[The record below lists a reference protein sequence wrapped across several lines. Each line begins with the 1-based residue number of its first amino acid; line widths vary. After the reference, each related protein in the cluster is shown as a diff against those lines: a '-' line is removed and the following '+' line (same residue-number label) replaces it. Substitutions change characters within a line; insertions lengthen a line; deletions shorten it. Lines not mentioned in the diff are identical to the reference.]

1 MDLKRIVV
9 AVVALL
15 VVAGLVLGAV
25 SGIFASVARQGLE
38 AAGLETP
45 RAPSTLPASA
55 LDPSASGTAGA
66 TSPAASAAPSTTAP
80 STAAPSTAGP
90 DGAVALPAPV
100 LAGTEGQ
107 GTVSGAALSD
117 RIRGVKVKDSGG
129 YSGEVRDMRTGAV
142 VFSHRAGSGAIP
154 ASTTKLVTAAAAL
167 DLLGA
172 EHRFTTSVV
181 AAGKG
186 RVVLVGGGDPYLLEK
201 GSSDQPTR
209 ASLSTL
215 ARRTATALK
224 ADGVRKVSLGYDASL
239 FSGPAWNPTWP
250 GSYGDV
256 ASRVSALW
264 VNEGRTT
271 PGGGVLGPREGD
283 PAKDAAKAFA
293 SQLEKQGIDV
303 GGVSTARAGKDATR
317 LAAVSSMTLERI
329 VEHVLMTS
337 DNDGAEVLLRQAGV
351 AGGRKGSFAD
361 GTAVVAARLKDLGAW
376 TSGTRL
382 VDGSGLS
389 RSTRIPAATLT
400 KLLRVAGEESHP
412 QLRPLITGL
421 PVAGVEGSLA
431 TRFGD
436 DESLAGRGV
445 VRGKTG
451 TLSKVHGL
459 AGTITTRDGSVLAYA
474 FLVNDPKND
483 YNATV
488 WLQRVTA
495 AISTCGCR

>member
-1 MDLKRIVV
+1 MDVRRVV
-9 AVVALL
+9 LAVVALL
-15 VVAGLVLGAV
+15 VATGLVLGAV
-25 SGIFASVARQGLE
+25 SGIFVSLARQGLE

-45 RAPSTLPASA
+45 HAPSTIASGA
-55 LDPSASGTAGA
+55 LDPSSASTSSAGAPVPGGASGSTGP
-66 TSPAASAAPSTTAP
+66 SSSAPS
-80 STAAPSTAGP
+80 SS
-90 DGAVALPAPV
+90 VALPAPV
-100 LAGTEGQ
+100 LAGTEGR
-107 GTVSGAALSD
+107 GRVSAAALAD
-117 RIRGVKVKDSGG
+117 RVRSVKVKDSGG
-129 YSGEVRDMRTGAV
+129 YSGEVRDLRTGAV
-142 VFSHRAGSGAIP
+142 VFSHRAGSAEIP
-154 ASTTKLVTAAAAL
+154 ASTTKLVTTAAAL
-167 DLLGA
+167 DLLGP

-181 AAGKG
+181 SAGRGK
-186 RVVLVGGGDPYLLEK
+186 VVLVGGGDPYLLEK
-201 GSSDQPTR
+201 ASSTEPTR
-209 ASLSTL
+209 ASLSAL
-215 ARRTATALK
+215 ARSTARALK

-239 FSGPAWNPTWP
+239 FSGPSWNPTWP
-250 GSYGDV
+250 GTYGDV
-256 ASRVSALW
+256 ATKVSALW
-264 VNEGRTT
+264 VNEGRTA
-271 PGGGVLGPREGD
+271 PGGGVLGPRESD

-293 SQLEKQGIDV
+293 AQLEKQGVDV
-303 GGVSTARAGKDATR
+303 SGVAGARAGQGATR

-337 DNDGAEVLLRQAGV
+337 DNDGAEVLLRQVGV
-351 AGGRKGSFAD
+351 AGGKRGSFAD
-361 GTAVVAARLKDLGAW
+361 GTAVVVARLKDLGAW

-400 KLLRVAGEESHP
+400 KLLRVAGEEDHP
-412 QLRPLITGL
+412 ELRPLITGL

-431 TRFGD
+431 TKFGD

-459 AGTITTRDGSVLAYA
+459 AGTITTRDGQVLAYA

-495 AISTCGCR
+495 AISTCGCS

>member
-1 MDLKRIVV
+1 MGLKRFLVP
-9 AVVALL
+9 VVAL
-15 VVAGLVLGAV
+15 VVVTGLVLGLI
-25 SGIFASVARQGLE
+25 SGVFGSLARQGLE
-38 AAGLETP
+38 ATGLETP
-45 RAPSTLPASA
+45 RAPSTIASGA
-55 LDPSASGTAGA
+55 LDPSAEA
-66 TSPAASAAPSTTAP
+66 TGSPGPSTGPASPDPSAP
-80 STAAPSTAGP
+80 
-90 DGAVALPAPV
+90 GASSSVALPAPV

-107 GTVSGAALSD
+107 GKVSAAALGD
-117 RIRGVKVKDSGG
+117 RVRGVKVKDSGG

-142 VFSHRAGSGAIP
+142 VFSHRAGKGAIP

-167 DLLGA
+167 DLLGP

-181 AAGKG
+181 SPG
-186 RVVLVGGGDPYLLEK
+186 RGRIVLVGGGDPYLQEK
-201 GSSDQPTR
+201 ASRAEPTR

-215 ARRTATALK
+215 ARRTAAALK
-224 ADGVRKVSLGYDASL
+224 KDGVRKVSLDYDSSL

-264 VNEGRTT
+264 ANEGRST
-271 PGGGVLGPREGD
+271 PGGGVLGPRQTD
-283 PAKDAAKAFA
+283 PAGSAAKVFA
-293 SQLEKQGIDV
+293 RQLEDQGIDV
-303 GGVSTARAGKDATR
+303 GTVAKGRATKGAAKV
-317 LAAVSSMTLERI
+317 AAVSSMTLERI

-337 DNDGAEVLLRQAGV
+337 DNDGAEVLLRQAAV
-351 AGGRKGSFAD
+351 AGGRRGTSAD
-361 GTAVVAARLKDLGAW
+361 GAAVVAARLKELGAW

-400 KLLRVAGEESHP
+400 KLLRVAGEDAHP
-412 QLRPLITGL
+412 ELRPLLTGL

-431 TRFGD
+431 TKFGD

-459 AGTITTRDGSVLAYA
+459 AGTITTRDGTLLAYA